1 MGETAFL
8 GYYLQMNIYF
18 NIPRGGGGAF
28 VTLRN
33 KIKIQRTLTILIH
46 LSFFQK
52 QRLLD
57 SLILFFYISTFMI
70 SDITVQSQVGP
81 PEVHQKSLPAKRKT
95 KEKERNPAKTGTR
108 IKRKMTD
115 LETKKRRIE
124 KKSGRRRKNENVQS
138 SSSIK
143 RNKKEHARSRKK
155 SARNANARK
164 ELKKNA

>member
-1 MGETAFL
+1 
-8 GYYLQMNIYF
+8 
-18 NIPRGGGGAF
+18 
-28 VTLRN
+28 
-33 KIKIQRTLTILIH
+33 
-46 LSFFQK
+46 
-52 QRLLD
+52 
-57 SLILFFYISTFMI
+57 MI

-124 KKSGRRRKNENVQS
+124 KKSGKRRKNENVQS
-138 SSSIK
+138 K
-143 RNKKEHARSRKK
+143 RKKNEHARSRKK
-155 SARNANARK
+155 SARSANAKK